1 MVPVKIAKKIVGY
14 SVAQPDEKK
23 TKPGVAAELASESN
37 VVRMHEKL
45 ERPELLRGTTYK
57 VKPPIEEHAMYVTIN
72 DIILN
77 LGTEHESRRPFE
89 IFINCK
95 NLDHHQWIVALTR
108 LMSAVFRKG
117 GDVTFLVEELKVVFD
132 PRGGY
137 WKPGGKFM
145 PSLVA
150 EIGDVVEKHLIEI
163 GLIKKPGL
171 DEHRKK
177 LIEEKRAQFE
187 ADRKQTDA
195 FADSSFPEGAQL
207 CAKCNHTAVVLLD
220 GCMTCLNCGDSKCG

>member
-77 LGTEHESRRPFE
+77 LGTEHESRPFE

-117 GDVTFLVEELKVVFD
+117 GDVTFLVEELKAVFD